1 VSESKA
7 SLIKDRAAASH
18 FVPDDGR
25 ARTRKENRMDLG
37 QKFKAVELL
46 PLPIDL
52 RSTFTHVLGETHEA
66 SD

>member
-1 VSESKA
+1 VSKSKA

-18 FVPDDGR
+18 FVRDNAH
-25 ARTRKENRMDLG
+25 ARSRKENRMDLG
-37 QKFKAVELL
+37 LGSKAAELL

-52 RSTFTHVLGETHEA
+52 KSTFTHVLGETDEA